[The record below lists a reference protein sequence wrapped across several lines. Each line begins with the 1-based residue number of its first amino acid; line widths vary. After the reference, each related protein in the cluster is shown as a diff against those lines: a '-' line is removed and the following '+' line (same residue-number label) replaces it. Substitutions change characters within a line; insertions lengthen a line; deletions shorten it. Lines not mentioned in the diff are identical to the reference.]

1 MIQHAPARIVA
12 LNGPCHRVHPG
23 HAQYLLVRGLG
34 GGRFK
39 RWPAKKWLPF
49 TRRATRWNK
58 PTWDASGRRHRPV
71 AVIKRVQTFES
82 ADYGFFVPDFGHIEP
97 LEPLV
102 LPCESRQIH
111 RPASSHSGIERYA
124 IRPGSRISMIL
135 MFPLRPF
142 YQP

>member
-12 LNGPCHRVHPG
+12 LNGPCHRVQPG
-23 HAQYLLVRGLG
+23 HTRYLLVRGLG

-58 PTWDASGRRHRPV
+58 PTWDASGRRHRPD
-71 AVIKRVQTFES
+71 AVNKCVQTFES

-97 LEPLV
+97 LELPRFAVRVVVNPPPGLV
-102 LPCESRQIH
+102 PQRD
-111 RPASSHSGIERYA
+111 RV
-124 IRPGSRISMIL
+124 IRHPSW
-135 MFPLRPF
+135 
-142 YQP
+142 